1 MKWKTGTRQVAEC
14 LLLPALAASLPWGV
28 AWPLLRRAARR
39 RDLFAGETARAQ
51 AMAAREGFANDV
63 DAWAAGHRLTRIVD
77 QIDPALSQSRSDRWM
92 RRHLRVEGD
101 ALPRGACIFA
111 GFHYG
116 PGFWSLRWLRAQGHP
131 VSFLSRPIVAEEFPG
146 EPLRFAFERW
156 RMRQAASAGGA
167 PIIYTGD
174 AVRKIRE
181 ALQCGTSVLGMVD
194 VPLTDSP
201 NRIAAPFMGRQ
212 AWFPDGLL
220 KIAGSENVPL
230 IGYVANLDPVTGNR
244 RLTLTQLPVEGEDPM
259 RSLAAMLERAI
270 RRDPPAWH
278 LWAEWPL
285 YFRDPP
291 SQLP

>member
-1 MKWKTGTRQVAEC
+1 MKWSTLPRQAAEC
-14 LLLPALAASLPWGV
+14 LLLPALAASLPWGI
-28 AWPLLRRAARR
+28 AWPLLRRAAGRPS
-39 RDLFAGETARAQ
+39 LFAGETAGAQ
-51 AMAAREGFANDV
+51 AMAAREGFATDI
-63 DAWAAGHRLTRIVD
+63 DAWATRHRLTRLVD

-101 ALPRGACIFA
+101 ALPPGACIFA

-116 PGFWSLRWLRAQGHP
+116 PGFWSLRWLRSQGHP

-156 RMRQAASAGGA
+156 RMRRAASAGGA
-167 PIIYTGD
+167 PVIYTGD

-181 ALQCGTSVLGMVD
+181 ALQRGTSVLGMID
-194 VPLTDSP
+194 VPLPDSP
-201 NRIAAPFMGRQ
+201 NRVAAPFMGRQ

-220 KIAGSENVPL
+220 NIAASENVPL
-230 IGYVANLDPVTGNR
+230 VAYVAQLDPETGDR
-244 RLTLTQLPVEGEDPM
+244 RLALTRLPIEGEDPM
-259 RSLAAMLERAI
+259 GSLAAMLERAI

-285 YFRDPP
+285 FFRNSP
-291 SQLP
+291 SH